1 MKRIFSRIKYFFK
14 YYVDFDIV
22 LHFLVLITTVI
33 LCTLIFIDLFS
44 EIRYNYA
51 STLEVN
57 GIVYHDVDYRV
68 FQEDNEIS
76 IKCSDN
82 EEVVVVYDYYRIV
95 EE

>member
-1 MKRIFSRIKYFFK
+1 M
-14 YYVDFDIV
+14 
-22 LHFLVLITTVI
+22 LFLVLISTVI
-33 LCTLIFIDLFS
+33 LSILTHIDLYS

-68 FQEDNEIS
+68 FQEDNEIF